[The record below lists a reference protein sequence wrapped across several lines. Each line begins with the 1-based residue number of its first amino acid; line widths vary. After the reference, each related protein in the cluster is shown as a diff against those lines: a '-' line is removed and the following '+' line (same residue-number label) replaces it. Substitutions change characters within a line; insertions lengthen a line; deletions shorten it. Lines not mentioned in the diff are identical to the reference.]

1 MKKVLLM
8 LALLLSSATFA
19 GGDIDDMFGGGEDQF
34 EFERFS
40 DNQILLAIDADA
52 EIACRHGL
60 CTLHSVSN
68 NYGGWSV
75 SFNVGEGS
83 QMNNNGGTNIYTG
96 GQSGYGCNDCPRD
109 YWGIQIRYGRGQ
121 CTQTIKVPRSVYYA
135 VNRYM
140 YGLMTE
146 EGGTR
151 RGFTPADEAMIMF
164 YTTIISKATGC
175 TMGDNK

>member
-1 MKKVLLM
+1 MKKVLLV
-8 LALLLSSATFA
+8 LALLFNTALFA
-19 GGDIDDMFGGGEDQF
+19 GDIDDMFGGGEDEF
-34 EFERFS
+34 EFNRYS
-40 DNQILLAIDADA
+40 DNQIQLAIDEDA
-52 EIACRHGL
+52 RVACSNGL
-60 CTLHSVSN
+60 CTLHSVN
-68 NYGGWSV
+68 NRYGGWSV

-83 QMNNNGGTNIYTG
+83 NMNNNGGTNIYTG
-96 GQSGYGCNDCPRD
+96 GNTGAGCNDCPRD
-109 YWGIQIRYGRGQ
+109 YWGVQVRYGRGQ
-121 CTQTIKVPRSVYYA
+121 CTQTISVPRSVYYA
-135 VNRYM
+135 VNTYM

>member
-1 MKKVLLM
+1 MKNVLLM
-8 LALLLSSATFA
+8 LALLLSVSVTA
-19 GGDIDDMFGGGEDQF
+19 GSIDDMFGGGEDEF
-34 EFERFS
+34 EFERFGDS
-40 DNQILLAIDADA
+40 QILLAIDRDA
-52 EIACRHGL
+52 EVACHAGV

-68 NYGGWSV
+68 TYGGWEV

-83 QMNNNGGTNIYTG
+83 ASSSGSTTNIYTG
-96 GQSGYGCNDCPRD
+96 GSDSSCDSCPRD
-109 YWGIQIRYGRGQ
+109 YWGVQVKYGRGNCVQ
-121 CTQTIKVPRSVYYA
+121 RINVPRSVYYA

-164 YTTIISKATGC
+164 YTTIMSKASGC
-175 TMGDNK
+175 TMQTGK

>member
-1 MKKVLLM
+1 MKNVLLT
-8 LALLLSSATFA
+8 LALLFSTALFA
-19 GGDIDDMFGGGEDQF
+19 GDIDDMFGGGEDEF

-40 DNQILLAIDADA
+40 DSQILLQIDADA
-52 EIACRHGL
+52 EVACHSGV

-68 NYGGWSV
+68 NYGGWEV
-75 SFNVGEGS
+75 SFNLGEGNS
-83 QMNNNGGTNIYTG
+83 TNNGGGTNIYTG
-96 GQSGYGCNDCPRD
+96 GAGVGCNDCPRD
-109 YWGIQIRYGRGQ
+109 YWGIQVKYGRGQ
-121 CTQTIKVPRSVYYA
+121 CTQRINVPRSVYYA

-164 YTTIISKATGC
+164 YTTIMAKATGC
-175 TMGDNK
+175 TMQPR

>member
-1 MKKVLLM
+1 MKMKNVLLM
-8 LALLLSSATFA
+8 LALLLSTNVLA
-19 GGDIDDMFGGGEDQF
+19 GDIDDMFGGGEDEF

-52 EIACRHGL
+52 EVACNAGV

-68 NYGGWSV
+68 TYGGWEV

-83 QMNNNGGTNIYTG
+83 NGNSGGTNIYTG
-96 GQSGYGCNDCPRD
+96 GSTGSSSEPRD
-109 YWGIQIRYGRGQ
+109 YWGVQVKYGRGS
-121 CTQTIKVPRSVYYA
+121 CTQRINVPRSVYYA

-164 YTTIISKATGC
+164 YTTIMSKASGC
-175 TMGDNK
+175 TMQ